1 MTHDLRR
8 SLAIIAAAMPYIYQR
23 KDWPRFRWDAAA
35 LMAPLSELRFAQGRL
50 LGMVESLGDEERL
63 PLLQDV
69 WGREI
74 LSSYAIEGK
83 TLDRDACLAAV
94 GRRLGV
100 PGHDLGSGSHLVEG
114 VADAY
119 ADALL
124 RYDRAVTD
132 ERLFGWHA
140 ALFPRGTSGSKRIEV
155 AKWRSDREGLM
166 RIVSG
171 DAGSETVHFEA
182 PDAQALP
189 REMAKLLEWIEGSD
203 VDVVLRAG
211 LAHLW
216 FVTLHPF
223 EDGNGRIG
231 RLLTLLMLART
242 QPSSS
247 VAFVP
252 SECIFNQRQEYYERL
267 ERAQRGDL
275 DVTDWLGWFISVLRV
290 SAEEGTARAS
300 VAVQRER
307 FWRGLADLPLN
318 DRQRRGLR
326 AMADL
331 DATTNAGW
339 VAAVGGSHDSALRD
353 LKDLVE
359 KGVLKRVGAGGRG
372 ARYRL
377 RTAELDRP

>member
-1 MTHDLRR
+1 MTHNLRR
-8 SLAIIAAAMPYIYQR
+8 STVIIAAAMPYIYER
-23 KDWPRFRWDAAA
+23 KDWPRFRWDTDA
-35 LMAPLSELRFAQGRL
+35 LLSPLSELRLAQGRL
-50 LGMVESLGDEERL
+50 LGMVESLGEGERL
-63 PLLQDV
+63 SLLQDAWV
-69 WGREI
+69 REI
-74 LSSYAIEGK
+74 LSSYAIEAK
-83 TLDRDACLAAV
+83 MLDRDACLAAV

-114 VADAY
+114 VGDAY

-140 ALFPRGTSGSKRIEV
+140 ALFPRGTSGGIPIEV
-155 AKWRSDREGLM
+155 AQWRSDREGPM

-182 PDAQALP
+182 PAAEVLP
-189 REMAKLLEWIEGSD
+189 REIDQFLRWIEADESD
-203 VDVVLRAG
+203 AVLRAG

-231 RLLTLLMLART
+231 RLLTLLMLARA
-242 QPSSS
+242 QRSSS
-247 VAFVP
+247 VAFAP
-252 SECIFNQRQEYYERL
+252 SEGIFDQRQEYYEQL
-267 ERAQRGDL
+267 ERAQHGDL
-275 DVTDWLGWFISVLRV
+275 DITDWLGWFISFLRV
-290 SAEEGTARAS
+290 SVGEGTARAS
-300 VAVQRER
+300 VAVQRGR
-307 FWRGLADLPLN
+307 FWRGLTDLSLTA
-318 DRQRRGLR
+318 RQRRGLR
-326 AMADL
+326 VIANRGE
-331 DATTNAGW
+331 TTNAGW

-359 KGVLKRVGAGGRG
+359 KGVLERVGSGGRG

-377 RTAELDRP
+377 LSSRR

>member
-1 MTHDLRR
+1 
-8 SLAIIAAAMPYIYQR
+8 MPYIYQR

-35 LMAPLSELRFAQGRL
+35 LLSPLSELRFAQGRL
-50 LGMVESLGDEERL
+50 LGMVDSLGDEEKL
-63 PLLQDV
+63 SLLQDAWV
-69 WGREI
+69 REI

-83 TLDRDACLAAV
+83 TLDRDACLAAI

-100 PGHDLGSGSHLVEG
+100 PGHNLGSGSHLVEG

-124 RYDRAVTD
+124 RHDAAVTD

-140 ALFPRGTSGSKRIEV
+140 ALFPRGTSGGVPIEV
-155 AKWRSDREGLM
+155 AKWRSDREGPM

-171 DAGSETVHFEA
+171 AAGSETIHFEA
-182 PDAQALP
+182 PNAESLL
-189 REMAKLLEWIEGSD
+189 REMTQLLEWIEGSD

-231 RLLTLLMLART
+231 RLLTLLMLARS
-242 QPSSS
+242 QRSSS
-247 VAFVP
+247 AAFAP
-252 SECIFNQRQEYYERL
+252 SERIFDQRQEYYEQL

-275 DVTDWLGWFISVLRV
+275 DVTDWLRWFISVLRASV
-290 SAEEGTARAS
+290 EEGTARAS
-300 VAVQRER
+300 VAVQRKR
-307 FWRGLADLPLN
+307 FWFGLADLPLT
-318 DRQRRGLR
+318 DRQRRGLH

-331 DATTNAGW
+331 GETTNAGW

-359 KGVLKRVGAGGRG
+359 KRVLKRIGSGGRG

-377 RTAELDRP
+377 ITAELDPP